1 MSLTETQL
9 NHSDVLSDRTLLR
22 RFVLDGDESAFAE
35 IVQRHSGL
43 VMSVCFRVTGQQSDA
58 DDAFQATFLAL
69 AQRPAGIDNVLSL
82 AGWLYTVAWRTSVR
96 VVRLRR
102 RRMMEALPA
111 EPAAQDSDPLK
122 TIAEASDLAALD
134 EELNELPQKYRD
146 VLVMN
151 YLAQQTSQQIADQLN
166 ESKGAVDGRLR
177 EAKRLLRVRLARR
190 GVEVGALM
198 VAASLTQS
206 AVAAPALIAK
216 TQALAS
222 VVAGTSGAASVYTTQ
237 ELLKLKTLSSAGAT
251 IMTTKITLAVTAGCA
266 MLIGGLGMS
275 RLDAFPTGS
284 GQEPVVALDARAE
297 GGDEVNAGGSSAGGT
312 VEGPSQE
319 GAAAGGGGESGGL
332 GASGGGLAA
341 GPVGQEGAGSSAGS
355 AGPGDSGSVVGD
367 IAPGGIVGGRAG
379 MAGGM
384 MPGMGAGMAGMPGP
398 GMGMGAGMGPIA
410 ANSNLAFA
418 RSMDRTAESQMI
430 RRLGTEQSPELSFAG
445 EQPLATVLSALS
457 THLETRIV
465 IDSKDPSGELSASS
479 LSEIMV
485 RDIEIPQGTMSIAA
499 VLDEVLS
506 QSESVELT
514 WIVRNGQVVITTEE
528 SSELPENLILHSY
541 DISALR
547 DSQMTAPQAPAMPR
561 GGLGGGGGGFGS
573 VADPQMGMGGYAPGY
588 SPTTSRNPQEA
599 TPGGGGMS
607 GSPSPGMA
615 PGGMGGGMGM
625 GAGGLGGSGM
635 GGGMSGYSLWD
646 DTTIRAII
654 DLTSPPCMWV
664 QNGDQIGTMVIVGNR
679 LVVRQTR
686 KGHQLVSEAIEQLE
700 EAAKSRTPVQPN
712 MGAMGGGAGV
722 GFGDGAGVWLGSP
735 GMGAGTI
742 GNTGRTY

>member
-1 MSLTETQL
+1 
-9 NHSDVLSDRTLLR
+9 
-22 RFVLDGDESAFAE
+22 
-35 IVQRHSGL
+35 
-43 VMSVCFRVTGQQSDA
+43 
-58 DDAFQATFLAL
+58 
-69 AQRPAGIDNVLSL
+69 
-82 AGWLYTVAWRTSVR
+82 
-96 VVRLRR
+96 
-102 RRMMEALPA
+102 MMEALPA

-190 GVEVGALM
+190 GVEVGALT
-198 VAASLTQS
+198 VAATLAQS

-222 VVAGTSGAASVYTTQ
+222 VVAGTSGAASAYTTQ

-297 GGDEVNAGGSSAGGT
+297 GGDEVNAGGAAVAGP

-319 GAAAGGGGESGGL
+319 GAAAGGG

-341 GPVGQEGAGSSAGS
+341 GPVGQEGAGSSLGGGVPGQSGSVAGVLPPGGS
-355 AGPGDSGSVVGD
+355 AGLAGDM
-367 IAPGGIVGGRAG
+367 AG
-379 MAGGM
+379 MGG
-384 MPGMGAGMAGMPGP
+384 PGAGMMGESGMGGP

-418 RSMDRTAESQMI
+418 RSMDRTAESQVI

-445 EQPLATVLSALS
+445 EQPLATILSALS

-465 IDSKDPSGELSASS
+465 IDTKDPSGELSASS
-479 LSEIMV
+479 LSEIIV

-547 DSQMTAPQAPAMPR
+547 DLQMTAPQAPAMPR
-561 GGLGGGGGGFGS
+561 GGLGGGGLGGFGS

-588 SPTTSRNPQEA
+588 SPTTSLNPQEA
-599 TPGGGGMS
+599 TPGSGSMS
-607 GSPSPGMA
+607 GSPSPGMGA
-615 PGGMGGGMGM
+615 PGGMSGGGMGGM
-625 GAGGLGGSGM
+625 GVGLGTPAEP
-635 GGGMSGYSLWD
+635 
-646 DTTIRAII
+646 TTWEARTITAII

-664 QNGDQIGTMVIVGNR
+664 QNGEEIGTMVVVGNR

-712 MGAMGGGAGV
+712 MGAMGSGAGV
-722 GFGDGAGVWLGSP
+722 GFGGGVGPWLGSP
-735 GMGAGTI
+735 GMGAGTLHRSM
-742 GNTGRTY
+742 GAAPTY